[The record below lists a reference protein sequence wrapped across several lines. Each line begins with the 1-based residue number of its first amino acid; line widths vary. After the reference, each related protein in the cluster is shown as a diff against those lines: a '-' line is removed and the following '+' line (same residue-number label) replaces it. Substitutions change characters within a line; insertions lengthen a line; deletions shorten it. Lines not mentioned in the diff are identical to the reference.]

1 MDGFKRPV
9 VTRASTT
16 NTKIYHP
23 CATLVLRFSAQSS
36 APTKTPQVLVVRL
49 QSTTQAA
56 KKISSASSAFLEI
69 TTTSHRAA
77 KSKEDGASG
86 ADETE
91 ICGGMYPYGGES
103 VFVPVQGFGKLC

>member
-1 MDGFKRPV
+1 M
-9 VTRASTT
+9 
-16 NTKIYHP
+16 
-23 CATLVLRFSAQSS
+23 
-36 APTKTPQVLVVRL
+36 RL

-91 ICGGMYPYGGES
+91 ICGEVCIPMGENLS
-103 VFVPVQGFGKLC
+103 LFLCKVSESYVDDDDADGDDEDNRVPIPWVTDLSLFPASA